1 LFIVGAIYLSSGA
14 LMKKQPRQDRDV
26 QGDGKASQ
34 PFENNEFGLNLDKAA
49 FDPGKRRHG
58 NCLPS

>member
-1 LFIVGAIYLSSGA
+1 LFIVDPSIFGAPS
-14 LMKKQPRQDRDV
+14 MKKQPRQDRHFHSNIETDH
-26 QGDGKASQ
+26 
-34 PFENNEFGLNLDKAA
+34 PFHQDEFGLNLDKAA